1 MNSNSNLKRPLH
13 RICPRYLKALGLNKV
28 EVNFKSTTNTVQ
40 VFSVFNN
47 ERECASLYESTE
59 PLKEAENAEEVIKGI
74 KERLEF
80 RKQIELPFIPK
91 IKDYEALKYP
101 NFIKVSVLLEPL
113 GKPITEKVKDNLE
126 LLPSWFFYLI
136 RYLNIISTSGLDHT
150 FITPETIYVND
161 NSIKFLDIDLIITG
175 SSGFPNNHLRA
186 LRWNKKSIEYPKSF
200 SNNNNKLSLY
210 FLAVTFFSLL
220 DGNKF
225 IDQLNGNIEQK
236 NENSKSLFDFV
247 QKKVKPIIKN
257 ASWIKKF
264 LLILT
269 SPITPYANLCPSIKE
284 IYNFLKDY
292 EAKSYKDI
300 KTSIR
305 NRCVGCGKGIKEV
318 VSLASCVNMMIC
330 ENCSKEAQCKICNKN
345 HTFECEHLLEI
356 NGKKYKPHTKEFVI
370 GTDKKS
376 HLSKFNILPLV
387 IKQTHGKVRCVLTLN
402 NGKCYVRVEE
412 SKQAVWL
419 VPSEI
424 MQFKE
429 GTELSIKNKYYKI
442 SNIERD
448 SGEFL
453 IEEENNTVRSNAGTY
468 KFSVEGES
476 AYLIARPNSILK
488 FTLITTNLL
497 YIIIL
502 FLRVKC
508 RIQGEESYELK
519 YNDVL
524 EIGDRRFKVTQADAH
539 SNIAEVRENCK
550 LCNNN
555 ESIILRCGHSNLC
568 RNCVKKLP
576 TCPIC
581 KYVLN

>member
-1 MNSNSNLKRPLH
+1 MNSNLKRPLH
-13 RICPRYLKALGLNKV
+13 IICPRFLKALELNKI

-47 ERECASLYESTE
+47 GRECASLYESTE

-80 RKQIELPFIPK
+80 RKQIELPFLPK
-91 IKDYEALKYP
+91 IKDYEVLKYP
-101 NFIKVSVLLEPL
+101 NFIKVSVLLEAL
-113 GKPITEKVKDNLE
+113 GKPIAEKAKDDLQ
-126 LLPSWFFYLI
+126 LLPSWFFYLV
-136 RYLNIISTSGLDHT
+136 RYLNIINTSGFDHT
-150 FITPETIYVND
+150 FITPETIYVNE
-161 NSIKFLDIDLIITG
+161 NSIKFLDIDLIITD

-186 LRWNKKSIEYPKSF
+186 LRWNKKSIKYPKSF
-200 SNNNNKLSLY
+200 SNNNSKLSLY
-210 FLAVTFFSLL
+210 FLAVSFFSLL

-225 IDQLNGNIEQK
+225 IDQLNGSIEQR
-236 NENSKSLFDFV
+236 NENSKNPFDFV
-247 QKKVKPIIKN
+247 QKKVKTIIKD

-269 SPITPYANLCPSIKE
+269 SLITPYANLCPSIEE
-284 IYNFLKDY
+284 IYKLLKNY
-292 EAKSYKDI
+292 EAMPYKDI
-300 KTSIR
+300 KAFIR
-305 NRCVGCGKGIKEV
+305 NRCVGCGKYISGV
-318 VSLASCVNMMIC
+318 VCLASCVNMMIC
-330 ENCSKEAQCKICNKN
+330 ENCNKEVQCKICNEN
-345 HTFECEHLLEI
+345 HAFESEHLLEI
-356 NGKKYKPHTKEFVI
+356 NGRKYKPHAKEFVI

-387 IKQTHGKVRCVLTLN
+387 IKQTHGKVKCVLTFN
-402 NGKCYVRVEE
+402 NKKCYVRVEE

-419 VPSEI
+419 VPSET
-424 MQFKE
+424 MQFTE
-429 GTELSIKNKYYKI
+429 GTELSINNKYYKI
-442 SNIERD
+442 NNIERD

-453 IEEENNTVRSNAGTY
+453 IQEENKTIRSNGGTY
-468 KFSVEGES
+468 KFNVEGES
-476 AYLIARPNSILK
+476 AYLITRPNNTLK

-497 YIIIL
+497 YIIVL

-508 RIQGEESYELK
+508 RIRGEESYELK

-524 EIGDRRFKVTQADAH
+524 EIGDRRFKITQADAQY
-539 SNIAEVRENCK
+539 NIAEIRENCK

-555 ESIILRCGHSNLC
+555 QSTILQCGHSNLC
-568 RNCVKKLP
+568 KNCIKKLP